1 MRSDVGRERF
11 AHEAG
16 GDGLVDRCSLRPF
29 VALDVSAAADAA
41 TGRKTVDPDLVGPA
55 LIAGA
60 TVLAE
65 RDGSLTIVAVLE
77 SADGR
82 RTVAQSRD
90 QALGAAI
97 LADDP
102 VGMDVTL
109 VSPGEFAPA

>member
-1 MRSDVGRERF
+1 M
-11 AHEAG
+11 
-16 GDGLVDRCSLRPF
+16 
-29 VALDVSAAADAA
+29 
-41 TGRKTVDPDLVGPA
+41 VDPDLIGPA
-55 LIAGA
+55 VVAGA

-65 RDGSLTIVAVLE
+65 RDGSLTVVAVVE
-77 SADGR
+77 SADGI

-97 LADDP
+97 LVGDP